1 MKYSLLVYESEA
13 EFSVRTDPERKDDY
27 WAGWMHYV
35 KAVKDAGIFMGG
47 AGLQKPE
54 TATTLR
60 FQDGR
65 RLVQDGPFADI
76 KEQLAGFFLIEVP
89 DLDAALDWA
98 ARCPRSPGRA
108 IEIRPSLPPMD

>member
-1 MKYSLLVYESEA
+1 MKYALLVYESEA
-13 EFSVRTDPERKDDY
+13 EFSLRTDPGRKEDY
-27 WAGWMHYV
+27 WAGWMFYV
-35 KAVKDAGIFMGG
+35 KAVKDAGIFVGG
-47 AGLQKPE
+47 AGLQTPE

-98 ARCPRSPGRA
+98 ARCPRSAGRS